1 LRVRCSFSELRGVAQ
16 SPDDPD
22 AVAAVRGADVA
33 STHHERP
40 AGVARRLQVAED
52 GIRAATAQSRHVL
65 DEHPA
70 WAEFADDAGELAP
83 EAAAV
88 AREANAPTCGGDILA
103 GEAARDEVD
112 GLKIPCPGE
121 ADVAA
126 SNNVGPVP
134 REDVLTE
141 WLPLDLP
148 AHREA
153 GALEP
158 ERHAPDA
165 REEIAAR
172 HALFIAARRC
182 RSAATRHRPLQ

>member
-1 LRVRCSFSELRGVAQ
+1 MS
-16 SPDDPD
+16 
-22 AVAAVRGADVA
+22 

-40 AGVARRLQVAED
+40 AGVVRRLQVAED
-52 GIRAATAQSRHVL
+52 DICAATAQSRYVL

-70 WAEFADDAGELAP
+70 WPELADDAGELAP
-83 EAAAV
+83 EAAPPAGDPD
-88 AREANAPTCGGDILA
+88 ALSRCGDVLA
-103 GEAARDEVD
+103 GEAATDEVD
-112 GLKIPCPGE
+112 GLKSPCPGE
-121 ADVAA
+121 ADIAA

-141 WLPLDLP
+141 WLPLNLP

-153 GALEP
+153 SALEP
-158 ERHAPDA
+158 EGHAPDA